1 MKISRVCIS
10 DSIYSLLFYLL
21 FSSEKEIE
29 ETFFFFSDGIHES
42 IRKKFKYHEYIE
54 FARSVK
60 SRRGYIFL
68 IFRRIYLNFFSH
80 AKWPF
85 LRTARIFALDYL
97 YTAIPWI
104 GKRTYTH
111 IADGP
116 NCFANLKVTP
126 EYQTLLHARRH
137 PLLSSLGRFV
147 FGHLWHQGY
156 GVARECEL
164 IMSSTPDRLPE
175 HAGKVSVVYP
185 LEDLW
190 KHSSDSKKKW
200 ILNIFNVTENELNEM
215 RKRDTILLTQQLATE
230 GTVSEEELVSIYRK
244 LLTGIAENQIVI
256 KRHPRDRVNYK
267 KYFPQAFVYDKFT
280 PMQIF
285 TLEGISFKTAVTI
298 FSSSALSL
306 GEYTRVIWGG
316 TDVHPEILKR
326 YGKQ

>member
-1 MKISRVCIS
+1 MKITRVCIS

-21 FSSEKEIE
+21 FSSEEEIE

-42 IRKKFKYHEYIE
+42 IRKKFRNHEYIE
-54 FARSVK
+54 FAHSVK
-60 SRRGYIFL
+60 NRRSYIFC
-68 IFRRIYLNFFSH
+68 IFRRIYLKFFSH
-80 AKWPF
+80 IKWPF
-85 LRTARIFALDYL
+85 LRTVRIFALDYL
-97 YTAIPWI
+97 YIAIPLI
-104 GKRTYTH
+104 GRRTYTH

-116 NCFANLKVTP
+116 KCFTNLTVTP
-126 EYQTLLHARRH
+126 EYQTLLRARQH
-137 PLLSSLGRFV
+137 SVLSFVGRFV

-175 HAGKVSVVYP
+175 HDGKNSLVYP
-185 LEDLW
+185 LKDLW
-190 KHSSDSKKKW
+190 RNSSESKKKW
-200 ILNIFNVTENELNEM
+200 IFNIFNITENELNEM

-230 GTVSEEELVSIYRK
+230 GTVSEEELICIYRK
-244 LLTGIAENQIVI
+244 LLTEFAENQIVI

-285 TLEGISFKTAVTI
+285 TLEGISFKNAVTI

-306 GEYTRVIWGG
+306 GEHTRVIWGG
-316 TDVHPEILKR
+316 TDVHPEILKH
-326 YGKQ
+326 YGRQ

>member
-97 YTAIPWI
+97 YTAIPLI

-156 GVARECEL
+156 GTAKECEL

-175 HAGKVSVVYP
+175 HNGKKSLVYP

-190 KHSSDSKKKW
+190 EKSSASKKAW
-200 ILNIFNVTENELNEM
+200 IFNIFDVSESELNEM
-215 RKRDTILLTQQLATE
+215 CKRDTVLLTQQLATE
-230 GTVSEEELVSIYRK
+230 GTISEEDLIAIYRR
-244 LLTGIAENQIVI
+244 LLKGIPEKQIVI
-256 KRHPRDRVNYK
+256 KRHPRDGVNYR
-267 KYFPQAFVYDKFT
+267 KYFPMAFVYDKFT

-285 TLEGISFKTAVTI
+285 ALEGISFKNVVTI
-298 FSSSALSL
+298 FSSSALSF
-306 GEYTRVIWGG
+306 GKNTHVIWGG
-316 TDVHPEILKR
+316 TDIHPAILKR